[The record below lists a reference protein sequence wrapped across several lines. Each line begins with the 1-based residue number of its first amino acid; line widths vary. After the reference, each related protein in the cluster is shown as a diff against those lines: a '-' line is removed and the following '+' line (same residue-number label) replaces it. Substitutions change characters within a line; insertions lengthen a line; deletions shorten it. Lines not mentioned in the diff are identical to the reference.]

1 MSLSVIISLIGVLFS
16 LVAFV
21 LSLHYSIVY
30 NTFSKNIKAWSES
43 IDESVNAAIY
53 RQSLKILK
61 DIDDRISK
69 NEESSVS
76 TETPNT

>member
-69 NEESSVS
+69 KEESSES
-76 TETPNT
+76 TETLNN

>member
-1 MSLSVIISLIGVLFS
+1 MSFSVIISLVGVLFS

-30 NTFSKNIKAWSES
+30 NTFCKNIKAWSES

-61 DIDDRISK
+61 DIDDRISQSK
-69 NEESSVS
+69 EFSES
-76 TETPNT
+76 TEIPNS